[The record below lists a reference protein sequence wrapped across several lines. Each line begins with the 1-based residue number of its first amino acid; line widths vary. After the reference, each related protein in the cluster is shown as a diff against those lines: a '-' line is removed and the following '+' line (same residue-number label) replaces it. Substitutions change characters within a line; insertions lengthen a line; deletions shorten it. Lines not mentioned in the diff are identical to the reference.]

1 MKKLRLKKLLSLCA
15 GFMFALVAVVAL
27 TAPNKISANA
37 EEQLF
42 NVVNTT
48 PYGQTPAVSM
58 EEFEAQGWKRPEVGQ
73 KLGKNFVIRKSTSL
87 TMTIISTNYII
98 YGKSAEASLYIAELA
113 VPGSAK
119 SPDLTG
125 VELLNTQK
133 LIFIG
138 DYSQVEFE
146 LLIDFGDITFVDMI
160 PSDNLLL
167 YKVDDGTET
176 PDDETEEPTI
186 PDDGTE
192 TPDDG
197 TETPDDGTEEP
208 KDATTDKV
216 AEWLNNTFGFNTN
229 GNVVGIVA
237 MMLAGVFVIKIVFG
251 RK

>member
-1 MKKLRLKKLLSLCA
+1 MKKSMIKKILSICA
-15 GFMFALVAVVAL
+15 GFMFALVAVVTF
-27 TAPNKISANA
+27 TAPNTANA

-42 NVVNTT
+42 NVINAT

-73 KLGKNFVIRKSTSL
+73 KLGKNFVIRKSTSPG
-87 TMTIISTNYII
+87 MTIISTNYII

-125 VELLNTQK
+125 VELLNIQK

-146 LLIDFGDITFVDMI
+146 LLIDFGELTFVDMI

-176 PDDETEEPTI
+176 PDEPTNPGDGTEEPTI
-186 PDDGTE
+186 PDDGSE

-197 TETPDDGTEEP
+197 SETPDD
-208 KDATTDKV
+208 AITDKFSN
-216 AEWLNNTFGFNTN
+216 WLNDTFGFKTT
-229 GNVVGIVA
+229 GSVVGSIALLVA
-237 MMLAGVFVIKIVFG
+237 GAFLLNAVLGK
-251 RK
+251 K

>member
-15 GFMFALVAVVAL
+15 GFALALVAVVF
-27 TAPNKISANA
+27 TAPNKQISANA

-42 NVVNTT
+42 NVVNAT

-73 KLGKNFVIRKSTSL
+73 KLGKNFVIRKSKSN

-98 YGKSAEASLYIAELA
+98 YGQAGDASLYIAELA
-113 VPGSAK
+113 VPGSAT
-119 SPDLTG
+119 SPELTG
-125 VELLNTQK
+125 VELLNSQK

-138 DYSQVEFE
+138 EYCQAEFE
-146 LLIDFGDITFVDMI
+146 LLIDFGDITFVEMDE
-160 PSDNLLL
+160 SSNLLL
-167 YKVDDGTET
+167 YKVDAET
-176 PDDETEEPTI
+176 

-216 AEWLNNTFGFNTN
+216 ANWLNETFGMNTN
-229 GNVVGIVA
+229 GNTVGAIAIV
-237 MMLAGVFVIKIVFG
+237 LAGAFIIKIVFG